1 VVHVIESSLPT
12 YQENQRLKARV
23 KQLEEE
29 IASQREGYESRLEAL
44 SQKLSEVTFQLSEL
58 RRAVYGRKSERFQ
71 GLPVPE
77 APTPGVAT
85 LFDLAPPSAAD
96 PAPGKQI
103 TIILPAKK
111 KNENHPGR
119 NPLPDHLKRE
129 VTVLEPAGPTEGLK
143 VTCREVTE
151 ILDYT
156 PGRLFV
162 RRYERPKY
170 GAPGGDGVLVA
181 DLPEQ
186 PLPKSSCSAAL
197 LAHVIAAKYV
207 DSMPLYRQLEGFKRQ
222 GVTLAAAT
230 VSGWVEG
237 ASQLLEPLYE
247 ELKSQV
253 LATHYLQVDETR
265 LQVLDHEKKG
275 KSHRGWLWAYHAVQE
290 NLVLFDYAPG
300 RDKDP
305 PIKMLQS
312 FQGHLQTDAYGAY
325 DSFSKVPGITMAA
338 CWAHARRDFFEAA

>member
-1 VVHVIESSLPT
+1 
-12 YQENQRLKARV
+12 
-23 KQLEEE
+23 
-29 IASQREGYESRLEAL
+29 
-44 SQKLSEVTFQLSEL
+44 
-58 RRAVYGRKSERFQ
+58 
-71 GLPVPE
+71 
-77 APTPGVAT
+77 
-85 LFDLAPPSAAD
+85 
-96 PAPGKQI
+96 
-103 TIILPAKK
+103 
-111 KNENHPGR
+111 
-119 NPLPDHLKRE
+119 LPDHLKRE
-129 VTVLEPAGPTEGLK
+129 VTVVEPTGPTEGLK

-162 RRYERPKY
+162 RRYERLKY
-170 GAPGGDGVLVA
+170 GAPGGEGVLVA

-197 LAHVIAAKYV
+197 LAHVIASKYV

-237 ASQLLEPLYE
+237 ASQLLEPLYK

-253 LATHYLQVDETR
+253 LATQYLQVDETR

-338 CWAHARRDFFEAA
+338 CWAHARRDFFEAAESNRLLSEEALARIGMLYTLEREWAGFSPEERARWRAEKALPILEDLHTWLLELAARRDVLPQSPIGKAVAYSLNRWDKLCAYAHTGHVKIDSNGVENAIRIISIGYAKQLIM